1 MLKNKADIRT
11 ICFMVVITGL
21 LALQWS
27 LPFSW
32 PLFLAANF
40 MAVSVAVM
48 AHNHNHTRM
57 WRNDLLNKLSD
68 YWITCF
74 YGYPVFAWIPTH
86 NTNHHK
92 HNNRIPDYTITYR
105 YSESNNL
112 LTLLTYPTISGLFQQ
127 EPNRRFLREA
137 YRKNK
142 KRFAYY
148 ISQFAV
154 LVAFTGGALLLDW
167 KKALLF
173 IVIPQQFA
181 LFSVLVFNYVQH
193 VHADEES
200 ETNHSRNFVGPVLNF
215 FLFNNG
221 YHTVHH
227 DMPGR
232 HWSENKEA
240 HALVAAT
247 IDPRL
252 IEQSFAWYL
261 ARNYVIGLVV
271 PAART
276 KSMRLERIA
285 ATGRSAVAVGGSAGV
300 ESVVEAAPAAG

>member
-11 ICFMVVITGL
+11 ISFMVLITGL

-27 LPFSW
+27 MPFSW
-32 PLFLAANF
+32 PLFLIANF

-57 WRNDLLNKLSD
+57 WRNDLMNKLSD
-68 YWITCF
+68 WWITCF

-86 NTNHHK
+86 NANHHK

-112 LTLLTYPTISGLFQQ
+112 LTLLTYPTISGMFQQ
-127 EPNRRFLREA
+127 GPNRRFLRDT

-142 KRFAYY
+142 QRFFYY

-167 KKALLF
+167 KKALLY

-181 LFSVLVFNYVQH
+181 LFWVLIFNYVQH

-232 HWSENKEA
+232 HWSDNKAA
-240 HALVAAT
+240 HEVVAHT
-247 IDPRL
+247 IDPQL
-252 IEQSFAWYL
+252 IEKSFAWYL
-261 ARNYVIGLVV
+261 LRVYVIGLVV

-276 KSMRLERIA
+276 KSMRLARISGGGVSA
-285 ATGRSAVAVGGSAGV
+285 SAVA
-300 ESVVEAAPAAG
+300 ESVSVDAVGDAAPAGI